1 MSKKKFVI
9 RYIGRSVEVS
19 KANSSTLVFR
29 IPYQNLFGNTESV
42 KIDNPFIVY
51 ILYGKNENGRDV
63 VYVGKS
69 KNGLKHRPKAH
80 EDKFANWTYCYV
92 LTQFRERTFFNDG
105 TIQYLENSLNEL
117 ITELGF
123 YENTT
128 KLTTSGT
135 ANASDEEDCEEY
147 LEEVK
152 QMLDAIGFDLITYK
166 DVVDNDYSEIDEGD
180 ISCVVPDGYYY
191 LDRKIKRANKK
202 YKAKMQV
209 ASGKYIVL
217 SGSEIC
223 SKIGP
228 GLSDNIIDLRNSANI
243 ADEVLQNDV
252 SFNSPS
258 AASQFVIGAASNG
271 WTNWKCEDGQMI
283 DVFRK

>member
-51 ILYGKNENGRDV
+51 ILYGKNENGSDV

-92 LTQFRERTFFNDG
+92 LTQFSERTFFNDG

-180 ISCVVPDGYYY
+180 NSCVVPDGYYY

-223 SKIGP
+223 SKIGQ

-243 ADEVLQNDV
+243 TDEVLLNDV